1 MSPKADRNSIQTSA
15 RDILKRT
22 LFLLGMPIRLTIN
35 KLGSGDV
42 YMFASTF
49 DLLAGTLYPTVD
61 T

>member
-22 LFLLGMPIRLTIN
+22 LVLLGMPIGLIID

-42 YMFASTF
+42 YMFASIF
-49 DLLAGTLYPTVD
+49 DFLAGTLYPTVD
-61 T
+61 I